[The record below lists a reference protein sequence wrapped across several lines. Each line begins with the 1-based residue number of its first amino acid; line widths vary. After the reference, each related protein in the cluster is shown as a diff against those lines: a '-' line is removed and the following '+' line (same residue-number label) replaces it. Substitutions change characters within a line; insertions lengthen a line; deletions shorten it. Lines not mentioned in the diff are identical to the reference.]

1 MLYCP
6 KCKVNIRGSKKCCP
20 LCKGDLTGESEKAAF
35 PVVEPGI
42 NQVSV
47 AKILTF
53 IAVVAVVTMLM
64 IWYFT
69 RAPWTIFVIPL
80 CAIGWIDSLLALYHR
95 YNLIRLI
102 TVETYIGMLI
112 CFLIDRKLGFNGW
125 SLKWAIP
132 GAFIGLFLA
141 TLLIGVLTKGLRLED
156 CIIYLIFDVLMSLL
170 QLIGIFTGA
179 NTLPLP
185 ALVSVA
191 VLFLAGVA
199 LLLFRFRDLKNAS
212 GKWFNV

>member
-6 KCKVNIRGSKKCCP
+6 KCKVNIRGDKKCCP
-20 LCKGDLTGESEKAAF
+20 LCRGDLTGEQENAAF
-35 PVVEPGI
+35 PVIEPGI
-42 NQVSV
+42 SQVSV

-53 IAVVAVVTMLM
+53 IAVVIIVAMLGV
-64 IWYFT
+64 WYFT
-69 RAPWTIFVIPL
+69 RAHWALFVIPL
-80 CAIGWIDSLLALYHR
+80 AAVAWIDSLLALYHR

-112 CFLIDRKLGFNGW
+112 CFLIDKQLGFAGW

-132 GAFIGLFLA
+132 GAFIGLFIA
-141 TLLIGVLTKGLRLED
+141 TLLIAVLTKGLRLED

-170 QLIGIFTGA
+170 QLIGIFSGV

-185 ALVSVA
+185 AFISVA
-191 VLFLAGVA
+191 VLFLAGIA
-199 LLLFRFRDLKNAS
+199 LLLFRFRDLKSAS